1 MPAMSTPVRAS
12 DRDLRAGSRLAK
24 LSRRDARSTA
34 WIQLPRAGHWS
45 ARKAAKCSTP
55 AVRVVNE
62 PALDFMYGAMRQCIR
77 SRPGHWTTHLG
88 EPSGSSGHRR
98 LCRIA
103 SLPAIA
109 PDWWPLLLT
118 GPRAP
123 AGGPV
128 KTGCKYQYLSVTA
141 WPAFVAE
148 PIRLSA

>member
-62 PALDFMYGAMRQCIR
+62 PARSAMPARAASVRQ
-77 SRPGHWTTHLG
+77 
-88 EPSGSSGHRR
+88 
-98 LCRIA
+98 
-103 SLPAIA
+103 
-109 PDWWPLLLT
+109 
-118 GPRAP
+118 
-123 AGGPV
+123 AGLV
-128 KTGCKYQYLSVTA
+128 E
-141 WPAFVAE
+141 AE
-148 PIRLSA
+148 PGADAGPGAQRGRP